1 MYDLIKLNEVK
12 NVLQELEEAYFD
24 IPFENSK
31 FQNEMFVIASQ
42 ITPARAYRSIGLRLS
57 SKIRAIKEYMFSRET
72 NAIDLEENEYLM
84 SLEETSS
91 FEKKRLE
98 IKNKQIIDSQK
109 YSEKLLN
116 DALHEISFLYSQ
128 FKKLPKYTREQFEQE
143 EELHYHLDLEQNH
156 KIGSSYMG
164 SLVNMSVNHDMLNK
178 MIEDPKMIE
187 NLKEQS
193 EKILQSPEWRNI
205 CMNIPQAG
213 PDVKLEQKM

>member
-1 MYDLIKLNEVK
+1 MYDLIKLDDVK
-12 NVLQELEEAYFD
+12 NVLEELDEAYFD

-42 ITPARAYRSIGLRLS
+42 ITPARAYRAIGLRLS
-57 SKIRAIKEYMFSRET
+57 AKIRAVKEYMFSREST
-72 NAIDLEENEYLM
+72 AIDLEENEYLM

-98 IKNKQIIDSQK
+98 LKKKQIIDSQK

-128 FKKLPKYTREQFEQE
+128 FKNLPKYTREQFEQE

-164 SLVNMSVNHDMLNK
+164 SLVNMSVNHDMMNK
-178 MIEDPKMIE
+178 MIEDPKLIE
-187 NLKEQS
+187 NLKAQS
-193 EKILQSPEWRNI
+193 EKILQSPEWRNM

-213 PDVKLEQKM
+213 PDVKLEQKL